1 MCTGGGGSMPT
12 YTPPPKVDPAPTAVQ
27 SSDVGSSDT
36 ASKAQ
41 KRRHGRGSTMLS
53 SDRDTI
59 LGTAQGGGRTT
70 LG

>member
-1 MCTGGGGSMPT
+1 MCTGGGSMPA
-12 YTPPPKVDPAPTAVQ
+12 YTPPPKADPAPTAVQ

-41 KRRHGRGSTMLS
+41 KRRHGRSATMLS
-53 SDRDTI
+53 TDRDTI
-59 LGTAQGGGRTT
+59 LSAASGGGRTT